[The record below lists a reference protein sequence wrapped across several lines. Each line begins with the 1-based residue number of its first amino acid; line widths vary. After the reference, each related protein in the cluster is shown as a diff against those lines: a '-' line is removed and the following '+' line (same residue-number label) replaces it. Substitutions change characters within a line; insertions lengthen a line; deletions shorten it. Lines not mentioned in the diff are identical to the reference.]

1 MSSPFPRRAP
11 ASRRGMTLVETLIVS
26 VLASIIIAAA
36 AALLLAGG
44 RVVHNTEHASD
55 SHDNA
60 RLAGESI
67 MSMVRQAGA
76 GAPGGLWVRQGGVP
90 IRTNAVFGRDGTTG
104 AGTSGNVVTA
114 DGSDDL
120 WLVLPDPNYMGEPC
134 SLDTNGNPSGAAVP
148 VARAGTG
155 VIQVD
160 CTQSLRPGALHVASN
175 MTTGALL
182 SNIQLTPANPGSP
195 GQVGYDEQGTAG
207 FSNAP
212 EQGGYQKGD
221 WVYPVRLVHFYL
233 ALNPTTGKSALYRA
247 EGRLASD
254 GLGRPYAD
262 ITTSTPLLVQDFV
275 EDLQV
280 VFGFD
285 TTGTGD
291 PAQYTWQHGLEPAF
305 KANLRTVRVSV
316 VATGRNPRKD
326 TQSAVVLADDKPIS
340 VENNLRPS
348 TVAADGFYRSLYSR
362 RLELPNL
369 AAASL

>member
-1 MSSPFPRRAP
+1 MSSQNPRRAS

-26 VLASIIIAAA
+26 VLASIIVAAA

-55 SHDNA
+55 SHDAA
-60 RLAGESI
+60 RLAGEAI
-67 MSMVRQAGA
+67 MSKVREAGA
-76 GAPGGLWVRQGGVP
+76 GAPGGLWVLRGGVP
-90 IRTNAVFGRDGTTG
+90 VRTNPIFGRDGTTG
-104 AGTSGNVVTA
+104 AGTAGNVRTP

-134 SLDTNGNPSGAAVP
+134 TTTPGGQPTGAAVP

-155 VIQVD
+155 ALQVN
-160 CTQSLRPGALHVASN
+160 CTASLRLGSLHVASN

-182 SNIQLTPANPGSP
+182 TVDGLVPESPGTP
-195 GQVGYDEQGTAG
+195 GQVTYAEQGVAG

-212 EQGGYQKGD
+212 EKGGFQRGD
-221 WVYPVRLVHFYL
+221 WVYPVRLVHFFL
-233 ALNPTTGKSALYRA
+233 ATNPETGRSALYRA

-254 GLGRPYAD
+254 ALGRPYSD
-262 ITTSTPLLVQDFV
+262 VPTSAPELVQDFV
-275 EDLQV
+275 EDFQV

-285 TTGTGD
+285 TTGLENADT
-291 PAQYTWQHGLEPAF
+291 YSWQHGLESEF
-305 KANLRTVRVSV
+305 KPGLRTVRVSV

-326 TQSAVVLADDKPIS
+326 SQSAVVLSDDKPIRA
-340 VENNLRPS
+340 ENNVRPA
-348 TVAADGFYRSLYSR
+348 TVVADGFYRSLFTR